1 MSVVGAVLVP
11 AAPVLVPGLSGN
23 AVPAPEARTAALGVI
38 KRLIQA
44 GPDEVV
50 VLAEADREGSF
61 DGSAPWD
68 LHRLG
73 GMPAVGDPGAG
84 GSYDQRLPV
93 SLAIGASMLRDA
105 GWTGSTS
112 FQGLERTMSSDA
124 ATEVGRHL
132 GATPRSVGLL
142 LLGNGSACCTA
153 KAPGSLHPRASAFNE
168 ALLAMIQQGNLAA
181 MMELS
186 ADETADQ
193 LSDIR
198 VPLQVFAGATS
209 PRQFLGSI
217 AFAEEFAGVQYIC
230 ATLLPDEDEA
240 HPVGLASG

>member
-1 MSVVGAVLVP
+1 MSVVGAALVP
-11 AAPVLVPGLSGN
+11 AAPVLVPGLSGS
-23 AVPAPEARTAALGVI
+23 AVPAPEARAAALGVMQ
-38 KRLIQA
+38 RLIDI
-44 GPDEVV
+44 GLDEVV
-50 VLAEADREGSF
+50 VLAEADRDGLF
-61 DGSAPWD
+61 DDSAPWD

-73 GMPAVGDPGAG
+73 GMHAVGDPGAG
-84 GSYDQRLPV
+84 GSFDQRLPV

-112 FQGLERTMSSDA
+112 FQGLERTMSNDA

-132 GATPRSVGLL
+132 AATPRSVGLL

-153 KAPGSLHPRASAFNE
+153 KAPGSLHPQASAFNE
-168 ALLAMIQQGNLAA
+168 ALLAMIQRGNSAE

-186 ADETADQ
+186 ANETADQ

-198 VPLQVFAGATS
+198 VPLQVFVGATS
-209 PRQFLGSI
+209 PRQFLGSV

-240 HPVGLASG
+240 HPLGLAGG